1 MVDQVAWDMQKHG
14 AMCHRTAVR
23 AQQALVAA
31 LVTGCYTPPPRLHI
45 IKTMVHPDFQGG
57 CQDPDCI
64 ITRDGGSCL
73 GNRLELTVLPPPP
86 QEEVHGHFWTWFDY
100 LTTDIINVV
109 VHHKNDRYVLMNYSH
124 NMSYDPARPPS
135 CLLTDAETEGGLSPI
150 ASRLVLSPSCCSH
163 TSRRDT
169 VSLPNARARSP
180 PSYSSPLQGI
190 PSQMQLSPNTGHKSW
205 PAPQHG
211 ANVPSRL
218 AWHGQC
224 LLRSSPRYTER
235 RLIYGTGAL
244 MSWVTV

>member
-1 MVDQVAWDMQKHG
+1 MESWLGVLEAQLTASTPRVYKAGAPDINVTWSWVETFCEEMVDQVAWDMQKHG

-109 VHHKNDRYVLMNYSH
+109 VHHKNDRYVLIELFS
-124 NMSYDPARPPS
+124 
-135 CLLTDAETEGGLSPI
+135 
-150 ASRLVLSPSCCSH
+150 
-163 TSRRDT
+163 
-169 VSLPNARARSP
+169 
-180 PSYSSPLQGI
+180 
-190 PSQMQLSPNTGHKSW
+190 
-205 PAPQHG
+205 
-211 ANVPSRL
+211 
-218 AWHGQC
+218 
-224 LLRSSPRYTER
+224 
-235 RLIYGTGAL
+235 
-244 MSWVTV
+244 